1 MDHQQ
6 LLNRSD
12 IEIDWSLDQ
21 FANCISALIWVSRPD
36 GLCTYFNQS
45 WLDFV
50 GREMEQEIGNG
61 WTDHVHP
68 DDFDDC
74 LAIYSNAVEQQQPL
88 KMEYRLKR
96 RDGEYRWILDDGT
109 PRYSESGEFLG
120 FIGTC
125 LDVTDQHT
133 ATQMIEDHRD
143 ELARI
148 AIRDHLTNA
157 FNRRYLFEI
166 VELEIERHKRYLH
179 QLHMLMIDIDDFKEI
194 NDTFGHDIGDE
205 VLKSLV
211 EHLDQFVRPFDK
223 ICRYGGDE
231 FCIVL
236 SDINSQEAYEIAER
250 IRIGA
255 EKIILRNNKPKKITL
270 SIGIAGYQEAFSGI
284 KEWMRVLDNGLYQ
297 AKKGG
302 KNKVYIAELEPG
314 ATTKY
319 A

>member
-1 MDHQQ
+1 VSN
-6 LLNRSD
+6 LNH

-36 GLCTYFNQS
+36 GLCTYFNQN
-45 WLDFV
+45 WLNFV
-50 GREMEQEIGNG
+50 GREIEQEIGNG
-61 WTDHVHP
+61 WAGHVHP
-68 DDFDDC
+68 DDFNHC
-74 LAIYSNAVEQQQPL
+74 LAIYSKAVEQRQQF

-96 RDGEYRWILDDGT
+96 QDGEYRWILDDGI
-109 PRYSESGEFLG
+109 PRYSESGEFIG

-125 LDVTDQHT
+125 LDVTDQHA
-133 ATQMIEDHRD
+133 ATQIIEDHRD

-179 QLHMLMIDIDDFKEI
+179 QLHMLMIDIDDFKNI
-194 NDTFGHDIGDE
+194 NDIYGHDIGDE
-205 VLKSLV
+205 VLISLV
-211 EHLDQFVRPFDK
+211 EHLEGFVRPFDK

-250 IRIGA
+250 IRVGA
-255 EKIILRNNKPKKITL
+255 EEIKLRKNNPKKITL
-270 SIGIAGYQEAFSGI
+270 SIGIAGYNETFSGI
-284 KEWMRVLDNGLYQ
+284 KEWMRLLDNGLYQ
-297 AKKGG
+297 AKKEG
-302 KNKVYIAELEPG
+302 KNRVYIAELESD